1 MTGGKISE
9 NKARCYGGGIAVYG
23 GTVEIS
29 GGTIK
34 NNRAAALTYGSPPHE
49 DVGGGG
55 IYIKEGTVNFKDGT
69 IRENFLDGA
78 KKNCGAGVFIDAG
91 GTFNM
96 SGGTITDCKPNPD
109 VTTHEPSKGGGVYV
123 GLDGKFIMN
132 GGTIS
137 GNQATD
143 GGGVYI
149 HASQSEAK
157 TGSFMM
163 KGSAAVTPSKGADAS
178 VQGKNDVYLHH
189 DSNYVAFIIVT
200 GKLTSTSTVARLTMY
215 NPTTPA
221 GNGYYPRVVV
231 EGERAYVPEAYALN
245 ASDVS
250 KFKVTP
256 GGFPSKNWIVKYSAS
271 NGGKGLLEPVP

>member
-9 NKARCYGGGIAVYG
+9 NKARCFGGGIAVYG

-34 NNRAAALTYGSPPHE
+34 NNRAAAITYGSSPYD

-55 IYIKEGTVNFKDGT
+55 IYVEKGTVNFKDGT

-96 SGGTITDCKPNPD
+96 SGGSITDCKPNPD
-109 VTTHEPSKGGGVYV
+109 VTTHKPSKGGGVYV
-123 GLDGKFIMN
+123 RLDGKFIMN

-157 TGSFMM
+157 VGSFMM
-163 KGSAAVTPSKGADAS
+163 KGSAIVTPSIDNAKGN
-178 VQGKNDVYLHH
+178 NDVYLHH
-189 DSNYVAFIIVT
+189 ESNYEASIIVT
-200 GKLTSTSTVARLTMY
+200 GGLTSPSTVARLTMY
-215 NPTTPA
+215 NPNTPA

-231 EGERAYVPEAYALN
+231 KGEGIDVPGGHVLSDY
-245 ASDVS
+245 DVS
-250 KFKVTP
+250 LFKVTP
-256 GGFPSKNWIVKYSAS
+256 GGSPQKNWKVVKDGNA
-271 NGGKGLLEPVP
+271 GKLKIDP